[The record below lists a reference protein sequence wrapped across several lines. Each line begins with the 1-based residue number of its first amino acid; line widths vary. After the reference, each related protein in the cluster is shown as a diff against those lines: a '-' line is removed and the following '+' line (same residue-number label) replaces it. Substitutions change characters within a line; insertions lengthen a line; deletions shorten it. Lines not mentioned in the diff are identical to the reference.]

1 MFEPASKAVRE
12 FVAAKGEAALVRE
25 AIGIPMA
32 LVALAGILLAL
43 AVAMEG

>member
-1 MFEPASKAVRE
+1 MFDAARNAVRE
-12 FVAAKGEAALVRE
+12 FAAVKGQAALVHE

-43 AVAMEG
+43 AVALEG